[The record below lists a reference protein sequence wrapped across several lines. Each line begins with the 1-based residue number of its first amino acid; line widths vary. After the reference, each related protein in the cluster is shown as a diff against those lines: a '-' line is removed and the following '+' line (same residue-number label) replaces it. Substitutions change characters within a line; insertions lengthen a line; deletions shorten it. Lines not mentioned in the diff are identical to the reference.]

1 MAKNIEI
8 EKMSFAKDMPLPSY
22 SSDNCSGLDLYAA
35 NKKNLILKSGKTV
48 IVSSGIKIA
57 LKKNFEGQIRP
68 RSGLA
73 KKFGVTVL
81 NSPGTIDEDY
91 RGEIKVIL
99 INLSKKNFK
108 VSKGQR
114 IAQMVLCPVIKA
126 EFEEVDE
133 LPATERGKGGFG
145 STGS

>member
-57 LKKNFEGQIRP
+57 LKKNFEGQNP
-68 RSGLA
+68 ADLDS
-73 KKFGVTVL
+73 VTLVDKM
-81 NSPGTIDEDY
+81 NGTLTRCGIVGSLLFE
-91 RGEIKVIL
+91 GKIVPFFP
-99 INLSKKNFK
+99 SK
-108 VSKGQR
+108 
-114 IAQMVLCPVIKA
+114 I
-126 EFEEVDE
+126 
-133 LPATERGKGGFG
+133 
-145 STGS
+145 

>member
-57 LKKNFEGQIRP
+57 LKKILRVKSDLDLDLQKNLVLLYLIRQEQLMKIIEGK
-68 RSGLA
+68 L
-73 KKFGVTVL
+73 K
-81 NSPGTIDEDY
+81 
-91 RGEIKVIL
+91 
-99 INLSKKNFK
+99 
-108 VSKGQR
+108 
-114 IAQMVLCPVIKA
+114 
-126 EFEEVDE
+126 
-133 LPATERGKGGFG
+133 
-145 STGS
+145 